1 LLPVETFF
9 CSVVFLPSVFSPYL
23 ILELRTLLYAFKPRI
38 KQKPLGCKEF
48 HVANVKCIWYDDAT
62 KIRYQS
68 CGFCIEKGRQESLKS
83 RRSKKANVLT
93 RRQFLKSS
101 AAAAAGA
108 VLFAPTIIPAG
119 VLGANAPSKRITI
132 GMIGMG
138 RQVYYSNLKSFLNA
152 SDTQVTAVCEVD
164 AWRLDNAQKAVEK
177 HYAQEKVSGTFK
189 GCSIYK
195 DFRELLGRTDI
206 DAVMIST
213 PDHWHVPMAIAAAK
227 AGKDICCEKPLTLSI
242 AEGRVLSDTVQ
253 RYNRVFRT
261 DSEFRSHA
269 CFQKACELV
278 LNGRIGKVHT
288 IRTGVPAGDKGCPPQ
303 QKMPVPEELDY
314 EMWLGPAPY
323 APYTLN
329 RVHPRQSY
337 QRPGWMRVP
346 DYCEGMVTN
355 WGAHLNDIAQWGNGT
370 ERTGPVEVEGSGRY
384 PPDGLWNVLL
394 SFEIKYRYGNGVRLI
409 YNISEPYVRFE
420 GTDGWIQADYN
431 SRALKAQPQAILKSP
446 IGPDEIH
453 LPLKS
458 EKRDFIDAVKTRG
471 RTLADAEVGHRTNSL
486 CQLGHIAIQLGRKL
500 RWNQDAERFI
510 NDQTANRLLT
520 RPMRSPWRL

>member
-1 LLPVETFF
+1 MRNR
-9 CSVVFLPSVFSPYL
+9 
-23 ILELRTLLYAFKPRI
+23 RT
-38 KQKPLGCKEF
+38 QKA
-48 HVANVKCIWYDDAT
+48 HI
-62 KIRYQS
+62 
-68 CGFCIEKGRQESLKS
+68 
-83 RRSKKANVLT
+83 LT

-101 AAAAAGA
+101 AAATCAALCGA
-108 VLFAPTIIPAG
+108 IVVPAK
-119 VLGANAPSKRITI
+119 VLGAEAPGSRITI

-138 RQVYYSNLKSFLNA
+138 RQAYYSNVKSFLSA
-152 SDTQVTAVCEVD
+152 SDVQVVAVCDVD
-164 AWRLDNAQKAVEK
+164 SWRLENARKAVEE
-177 HYAQEKVSGTFK
+177 HYAKEQTSGSFK
-189 GCSIYK
+189 GCSVYH
-195 DFRELLGRTDI
+195 DFRELLDRPDI

-213 PDHWHVPMAIAAAK
+213 PDHWHVPIAIAAAK

-242 AEGRVLSDTVQ
+242 AEGRALSDTVR

-269 CFQKACELV
+269 CFQKTCELV

-288 IRTGVPAGDKGCPPQ
+288 IRTGVPAGDIAGSPQ
-303 QKMPVPEELDY
+303 LQMPVPEELDY
-314 EMWLGPAPY
+314 EMWLGPAPR
-323 APYTLN
+323 APYTLD

-337 QRPGWMRVP
+337 ERPGWMRVL

-370 ERTGPVEVEGSGRY
+370 ERTGPVEIQGSGQCPR
-384 PPDGLWNVLL
+384 DGLWNVLL
-394 SFEIKYRYGNGVRLI
+394 SFEIEYKYANGVRLF
-409 YNISEPYVRFE
+409 YSISRPHVRFE
-420 GTDGWIQADYN
+420 GTEGWIEADYN
-431 SRALKAQPQAILKSP
+431 DRSIKAEPASILKSP

-471 RTLADAEVGHRTNSL
+471 QTLADAEVGHRTTSL

-500 RWNQDAERFI
+500 KWDPDNERFT
-510 NDQTANRLLT
+510 NDETANRLLS